1 MSHWV
6 SMRRVLLS
14 GFVLTV
20 AATTAIAGVAA
31 AAPSAPAQE
40 PVAHPPTRLA
50 AVVLDDSAGL
60 APAQLADHGDGLP
73 TKPLA
78 TAERTSP
85 TAVPAPR
92 KAERAKV
99 RTAKAART
107 RTAAR
112 RHTARG
118 GPAGTALSRAVAR
131 IPGYSGHR
139 PTRWVLTSRYGHW
152 GATDLASGTVYISP
166 AVPPSRLD
174 DVVRHEWAHV
184 LTIRVYGSAAA
195 TISGLDAYFGGS
207 GMTGAERAADC
218 MARQLGASWT
228 NYTSCSVAAW
238 QRGAT
243 RLLQGRRP

>member
-1 MSHWV
+1 MSRWV
-6 SMRRVLLS
+6 SIRRVLLS
-14 GFVLTV
+14 GFVLTA

-31 AAPSAPAQE
+31 AAPSTPEQE
-40 PVAHPPTRLA
+40 PTQPSTRLA
-50 AVVLDDSAGL
+50 AVVLDDSARA
-60 APAQLADHGDGLP
+60 APALLADHGDGLP

-92 KAERAKV
+92 TPARPKV
-99 RTAKAART
+99 RTKKAART
-107 RTAAR
+107 QAAAK

-118 GPAGTALSRAVAR
+118 VPAGTALSRAVAR

-166 AVPPSRLD
+166 AVPANRLD

-207 GMTGAERAADC
+207 GMTGVERAADC